1 MAQVAVI
8 DTELAALYARAGAES
23 APAYERI
30 KRMVLAQI
38 ESGGWTEG
46 DQLPSESQFVGALGI
61 SRMTVNRALRELAA
75 EGVVNRLMGVGT
87 FVAPTKKPTA
97 LFEVKN
103 IADEVQQRGHRH
115 RTEVIFLRRE
125 SADIAATPLLREIVG
140 DSVFHS
146 LLVHFEDDVPIQV
159 EDRFVDPA
167 QAPGYLEEDFTRR
180 TPNSYLSEVA
190 PLVRGEHVVEA
201 VLGTPE
207 ECRLLV
213 IPPDEPCL
221 LIRRR
226 TWSARG
232 LVSAARLVHP
242 GSRNRLEGAFTV

>member
-1 MAQVAVI
+1 MAQVAV
-8 DTELAALYARAGAES
+8 DTELATLFAQAGAES

-30 KRMVLAQI
+30 KRMVVARI
-38 ESGGWTEG
+38 EAGHWTEG
-46 DQLPSESQFVGALGI
+46 DLLPSESQLVAALKL

-75 EGVVNRLMGVGT
+75 EGVVQRLMGVGT
-87 FVAPTKKPTA
+87 FVAPAKKPSA

-115 RTEVIFLRRE
+115 RTEVILLRRE
-125 SADIAATPLLREIVG
+125 QTDPVTTPLLREMVQ
-140 DSVFHS
+140 DTVFHS

-159 EDRFVDPA
+159 EDRFVAPA
-167 QAPGYLEEDFTRR
+167 VAPGYLEQDFTKR

-201 VLGTPE
+201 VHGSPE
-207 ECRLLV
+207 ECRLLH
-213 IPPDEPCL
+213 IARDEPCL

-226 TWSARG
+226 TWAASG

-242 GSRNRLEGAFTV
+242 GSRNRLEGTFTP